1 MDTDVVIV
9 GAGIAGVSLAA
20 ELAPRRRVVVLE
32 QEHAPGYHATGRS
45 AALLAPNY
53 GGALLAALTA
63 ASEKHLRR
71 PPAGFAEHPLLRPQ
85 PILFF
90 GRNDQVSQLDAI
102 AKELRAT
109 DVLCER
115 LSAAQAAHFAPV
127 FRDDYLGG
135 GVLMPG
141 SASIDVDALLQGYAR
156 IARANGAQ
164 FRLNARLER
173 GERSRGVWRLQ
184 TSNGPLTASLL
195 VNAAGAWA
203 DVVAEACDVAPLGF
217 TPLRRTGVIVDAPET
232 WPIRALPACID
243 VTEDFYFKPDAGR
256 IMVSPADETLS
267 PPTDAAADDYDVAVA
282 INRLTDACKIDV
294 RRVRSTWAGLRTFS
308 PDRNPVAG
316 HSCGGDGFF
325 WLAGQGGAGVQ
336 TAPALA
342 RIAAA
347 LICDTEPE
355 LAPGPLSPLRFRTS
369 SQAREASAS

>member
-1 MDTDVVIV
+1 MDTDVAIV

-20 ELAPRRRVVVLE
+20 ELASKRRVIVLE

-45 AALLAPNY
+45 AALFAPNY
-53 GGALLAALTA
+53 GGPLLAALTA
-63 ASEKHLRR
+63 ASESHLRH

-85 PILFF
+85 SILFF
-90 GRNDQVSQLDAI
+90 GRNDQLSRLDAI
-102 AKELRAT
+102 AEELRTT
-109 DVLCER
+109 DVRFER
-115 LSAAQAAHFAPV
+115 LNAAETEKSAPV

-135 GVLMPG
+135 GLLMPD

-173 GERSRGVWRLQ
+173 GERRSGLWRLQ
-184 TSNGPLTASLL
+184 TSEGPLTASIL

-203 DVVAEACDVAPLGF
+203 DVVAEACNVAPLGF
-217 TPLRRTGVIVDAPET
+217 SPLRRTGVIVDAPET
-232 WPIRALPACID
+232 WPMRALPACID

-256 IMVSPADETLS
+256 LMVSPADETLS

-282 INRLTDACKIDV
+282 INRLCDACKIDV
-294 RRVRSTWAGLRTFS
+294 RRLRSSWAGLRTFS

-355 LAPGPLSPLRFRTS
+355 LDSGALSPLRFRTRT
-369 SQAREASAS
+369 QAPEASVS